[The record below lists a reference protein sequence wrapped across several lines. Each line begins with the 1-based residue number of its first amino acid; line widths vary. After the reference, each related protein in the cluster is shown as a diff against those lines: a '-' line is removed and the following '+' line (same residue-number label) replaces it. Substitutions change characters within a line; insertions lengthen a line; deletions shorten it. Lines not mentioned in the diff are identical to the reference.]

1 MAGFYRLEL
10 EDDIPPF
17 LWTDK
22 MLSNSKICIV
32 LQRISQLIFDL
43 IADFQNRIQSYI
55 FLNLNEINQLLNL
68 KWN

>member
-43 IADFQNRIQSYI
+43 IVMSISIPNQN
-55 FLNLNEINQLLNL
+55 FTL
-68 KWN
+68 